1 MTAAADAVAAP
12 PPVTLVRN
20 IGTLLTGDLARPV
33 ADADSLLLRDG
44 LVAEVGTAATAGD
57 VDRVVDARGA
67 TVAPGLVDSHCHVVL
82 ADYTPRQ
89 QTAGF
94 LASYVHGGITSV
106 ISPGEIH
113 LPGRPTDAVGVKAL
127 AVVAQRSWSAYRPG
141 GMKVNGGAVVLEP
154 VLTDADL
161 ADLAAVGVRF
171 AKFGFGRYA
180 DPADG
185 LPQVRAA
192 QAAGI
197 VVTCHS
203 GGASIPGSKPITTD
217 HLLLLRPDV
226 AGHLNGGTTSLDPA
240 GLATV
245 VAETDMALQ
254 IVQAGNLRSALEL
267 VVLAREHGAE
277 HRVVLGSDTPTGTG
291 VIPLALLKTIAEL
304 SSLGGVH
311 PAVAW
316 TWATGTTSA
325 VYGLDVGV
333 IAPGRPADLV
343 VLDAPWG
350 GLASDA
356 VGALARGDIPGIS
369 AVLVD
374 GEIRALTS
382 RNTVAAARSALV
394 TPTPPTPPGSAHV
407 C

>member
-1 MTAAADAVAAP
+1 MR
-12 PPVTLVRN
+12 TLVRN
-20 IGTLLTGDLARPV
+20 IGTLLTGDLADPV
-33 ADADSLLLRDG
+33 ATADALLLVDG
-44 LVAEVGTAATAGD
+44 LVAEVGTGATAGD
-57 VDRVVDARGA
+57 VDQVIDAHGA
-67 TVAPGLVDSHCHVVL
+67 TVAPGLIDSHCHVVL

-94 LASYVHGGITSV
+94 LASYLHGGITSV

-127 AVVAQRSWSAYRPG
+127 AVLAQRSWSAYRPG
-141 GMKVNGGAVVLEP
+141 GMKVNGGSVVLEP

-161 ADLAAVGVRF
+161 AEIAAAGVRW

-180 DPADG
+180 DPVDG
-185 LPQVRAA
+185 LPQVRGA

-203 GGASIPGSKPITTD
+203 GGASIPGSKPISTD
-217 HLLLLRPDV
+217 TLLHLRPDV
-226 AGHLNGGTTSLDPA
+226 CGHLNGGTTSLDPA
-240 GLATV
+240 GLATI

-267 VVLAREHGAE
+267 VELAREHAAE

-291 VIPLALLKTIAEL
+291 TIPLAILKTVAEL
-304 SSLGGVH
+304 SSLGGVD

-316 TWATGTTSA
+316 AWATGTVSD
-325 VYGLDVGV
+325 VYGLAEGV
-333 IAPGRPADLV
+333 LAPGRPADLV
-343 VLDAPWG
+343 VMDAPWG
-350 GLASDA
+350 GLAHDA

-374 GEIRALTS
+374 GEIRALNS
-382 RNTVAAARSALV
+382 RNTVAASRSATV
-394 TPTPPTPPGSAHV
+394 TPPVPTPPGSAHV